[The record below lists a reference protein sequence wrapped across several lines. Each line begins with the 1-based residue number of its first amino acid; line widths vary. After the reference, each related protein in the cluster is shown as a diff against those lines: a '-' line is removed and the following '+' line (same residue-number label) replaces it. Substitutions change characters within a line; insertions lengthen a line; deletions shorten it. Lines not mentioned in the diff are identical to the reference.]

1 MYVMDVYISLL
12 IICLLYQ
19 ETYYLD
25 YNNYNNAFANK
36 NLVAAHT

>member
-19 ETYYLD
+19 ETYLD

-36 NLVAAHT
+36 I